1 MLYIDYVSSVHSA
14 LYSSALCS
22 VRSALTML
30 CKSLFYIAFLAMLR
44 SSIAILCKSLKS
56 LGFLVVL
63 LYTVQQRG

>member
-22 VRSALTML
+22 ALTML

-44 SSIAILCKSLKS
+44 STVAIVCKSLKS